1 MAQSITN
8 SIRIIPRDENFL
20 NRIVGASGEIF
31 FNRDENTLR
40 LYDGNNRGGFT
51 VVSDANISTIL
62 GTNGVASLE
71 YTVTVAGPQG
81 VDTGNKYILSGVYKP
96 ELQMVMGYTY
106 VFDQSNQTN
115 EYYPNPEGGANN
127 QHPIN
132 LSADDPNG
140 ELGAGT
146 VYETNVK
153 YQLDGKEVTK
163 EIYNGSKF
171 AAATERKVFLL
182 VTADT
187 PTTLYY
193 YCSRHLNMGNTISV
207 VEPGGGAAE
216 AASIAV
222 GETAPE
228 EPVVGNIWFNNST
241 GVLYIRSD
249 DESGDEFW
257 VQPSVPQTNAF
268 TQFTVDTTTLAP
280 SDSADELTFVA
291 GSNVTLTA
299 DDAGNTITI
308 AATGGGGATYDQDLN
323 TTDDVTFNS
332 VTAPSFTN
340 SGVGAAVLESASSL
354 TLTAPDGVIVTSG
367 PFRLPCFDDTGR
379 DALAAVNGDVIYNS
393 QNNRPE
399 MYVNGSWVIVS
410 TEPIV

>member
-1 MAQSITN
+1 
-8 SIRIIPRDENFL
+8 
-20 NRIVGASGEIF
+20 
-31 FNRDENTLR
+31 
-40 LYDGNNRGGFT
+40 
-51 VVSDANISTIL
+51 
-62 GTNGVASLE
+62 
-71 YTVTVAGPQG
+71 
-81 VDTGNKYILSGVYKP
+81 
-96 ELQMVMGYTY
+96 MVMGYTY

-367 PFRLPCFDDTGR
+367 PFRLPSFDDTGR
-379 DALAAVNGDVIYNS
+379 DAIAAVNGDLIYNS